1 MEPEKRM
8 GIGAALACFAAIAV
22 VLSTVFGWSG
32 ACEPWGFVLGLL
44 FGVLL
49 GLGATLALAG
59 LVEVRRR
66 R

>member
-8 GIGAALACFAAIAV
+8 GIGAALATFAGLAV

-32 ACEPWGFVLGLL
+32 ACEPWGFLLGLV

-49 GLGATLALAG
+49 GLGVTLVLAG
-59 LVEVRRR
+59 LIEYRRGR
-66 R
+66 

>member
-8 GIGAALACFAAIAV
+8 GIGAALTCFGAIAV

-32 ACEPWGFVLGLL
+32 ACEPWGFVLGLA

-59 LVEVRRR
+59 LVEVRRKR
-66 R
+66 

>member
-1 MEPEKRM
+1 MEAEKRM
-8 GIGAALACFAAIAV
+8 GIGAALAGFAAIAV
-22 VLSTVFGWSG
+22 LLSTVFGWSG
-32 ACEPWGFVLGLL
+32 ACEPWGFLLGLL

>member
-1 MEPEKRM
+1 MEPEKRI
-8 GIGAALACFAAIAV
+8 GIGAALAGFAAIAV
-22 VLSTVFGWSG
+22 LLSTVFGWSG
-32 ACEPWGFVLGLL
+32 ACEPWSFLLGLL

>member
-1 MEPEKRM
+1 MEPEKRI
-8 GIGAALACFAAIAV
+8 GIGAALAGFAAIAV
-22 VLSTVFGWSG
+22 LLSTVFGWSG
-32 ACEPWGFVLGLL
+32 ACEPWSFLLGLM

>member
-22 VLSTVFGWSG
+22 VLSTVLGWSG
-32 ACEPWGFVLGLL
+32 ACEPWGFALGLV

-59 LVEVRRR
+59 LIEVRRR
-66 R
+66 P